1 MKQMLPLA
9 IILLAAAPPALP
21 AFEELELGVAD
32 QAMGSTGVLG
42 SGAVS
47 VLSNPASPA
56 GAAGWSVTASS
67 RLPFGVADLAT
78 HGLDVSIPLRGSWRC
93 SASIRQFGFSDYSEQ
108 LLAVTVSGMLGRELA
123 FGIQPTM
130 AAVSIGDGVSSYGSA
145 TTLSMNAGFQARIFG
160 RWRVGFSVRNP
171 FESGIGESGE
181 HLERRIDAGVAYEP
195 SAGIESRFSL
205 SRDFRGT
212 RVHAGQAVPLGPLS
226 LMAGVGTSPAV
237 ISGGLSACVS
247 GVRLE
252 YAVQSH
258 PDLQP
263 THQAGI
269 TYVF

>member
-1 MKQMLPLA
+1 MRLTLFAASLA
-9 IILLAAAPPALP
+9 LAAAAPALA

-42 SGAVS
+42 TGAAS
-47 VLSNPASPA
+47 VMSNPASPA
-56 GAAGWSVTASS
+56 GIAGWWVTASS
-67 RLPFGVADLAT
+67 RLPFSLTELAT
-78 HGLDVSIPLRGSWRC
+78 HGLDVSMPLRGAWRG

-108 LLAVTVSGMLGRELA
+108 LLAVTVSGFLGRELA
-123 FGIQPTM
+123 FGLQPTL
-130 AAVSIGDGVSSYGSA
+130 AAVSIGDGVSRYGSA
-145 TTLSMNAGFQARIFG
+145 TALSLNAGFQARIYG
-160 RWRVGFSVRNP
+160 RWRIAASIRNP

-181 HLERRIDAGVAYEP
+181 HLERRIDAGLAYEP
-195 SAGIESRFSL
+195 SAGMESRISL

-212 RVHAGQAVPLGPLS
+212 RIHAGQAVPVGPVS
-226 LMAGVGTSPAV
+226 LMAGVGTSPAA
-237 ISGGLSACVS
+237 ISAGLSACVS

>member
-1 MKQMLPLA
+1 MKTMLFAASLV
-9 IILLAAAPPALP
+9 LAAAPPALA

-32 QAMGSTGVLG
+32 QAMGSTGVMG
-42 SGAVS
+42 TGAVS

-56 GAAGWSVTASS
+56 GSAGWSVTASS
-67 RLPFGVADLAT
+67 RLPFSITDLAT
-78 HGLDVSIPLRGSWRC
+78 HGLDVSMPLRGTWRG
-93 SASIRQFGFSDYSEQ
+93 SASIRQFGFSEYSEQ
-108 LLAVTVSGMLGRELA
+108 MVAVTISGMLGRELA
-123 FGIQPTM
+123 FGIQPTLG
-130 AAVSIGDGVSSYGSA
+130 AVSIGDGVSSYGSA
-145 TTLSMNAGFQARIFG
+145 TALSLNAGFQARICG
-160 RWRVGFSVRNP
+160 RWRIGASVRNP

-195 SAGIESRFSL
+195 SAGMESRFSL

-212 RVHAGQAVPLGPLS
+212 RVHAGQAVPVGPLS
-226 LMAGVGTSPAV
+226 LMAGVGTSPV
-237 ISGGLSACVS
+237 TISGGLSACVS